1 VSDELATFLGLGAIV
16 ALFFFTPRKVR
27 GYPAHPAGSGT
38 RAVGACLLM
47 ALAFAMVTGIVCREL
62 TAPSR

>member
-1 VSDELATFLGLGAIV
+1 MSDELITFLGLGALV

-27 GYPAHPAGSGT
+27 GHASYPAGTGT
-38 RAVGACLLM
+38 RALGTCLLM
-47 ALAFAMVTGIVCREL
+47 ALAFAMIASIVCREL